1 MYNLQDV
8 TMPSPNLFA
17 QKQLVFTSVFDVQN
31 YRVPTETN
39 SVVGKFTK
47 KRLNIDT
54 FQSQWHDSWL
64 LVTKTLSFQKAFEK
78 YGSLEPKKRLV
89 DSKFKNALQILL
101 FSKVDSISSHEN
113 VDIVAWLSSQVR
125 QHYVNYTLPSIL
137 QVKDHVSLE
146 HELIHSI
153 EILETARRL
162 YEYKVLLIKQQ
173 MDIVSPGIS
182 LPVVSK
188 FQRDLDAIISN
199 TVMGAISNPLTK
211 VLNRYVAIILRLPF
225 LNDNSSNLEHIDSL
239 SEERAEEALMKLVN
253 SLKNVGLTGEGF
265 QIIFAEVMN
274 NAMSS
279 FIHGICQ
286 ETISLKATRA
296 TTELSCEEIPKEKF
310 KQSHQ
315 RVSIYPSQCV
325 KDIFEWIESKY
336 AKLAFRVLGSLD
348 NKIYMSWPESV
359 KFKDIGI
366 SRLANFRSK
375 QLFSIVENWPH
386 NGEAL
391 DDLRTAITTP
401 ERRLHLTE
409 VFSQTLARKILHPA
423 ASTTKILQTYIS
435 MIWSFHSLDQSKVLL
450 DKVAYPL
457 QLYLYTREDTVR
469 IILSGLLADLEKPL
483 CGNMGDQ
490 LLELAWLLN
499 NESEVFGQK
508 ASDVGLDWH
517 DMDWIPDP
525 VDAGPTYKRSKNAD
539 IIGTLVGALGCKE
552 IFIKEFQ
559 NIIGDSFLKFNGEFL
574 REIKVLELLKIKFG
588 EVPLQACEVMLKDIQ
603 DSREI
608 DYKIQGFNQNRERI
622 PRTTRNSR
630 HLSRVEEDISKPS
643 LHAKILSRLF
653 WPQLHFESL
662 KIPPE
667 IADLQKAFEEGFTS
681 FKPSR
686 KLTWLD
692 TSGMATIEIELKD
705 RTVVEE
711 VHTWQAVVILAFQ
724 KDGIDEQYQRRTV
737 TELLSSLQIE
747 EGLVRSALRFWVNK
761 SVLCETSLDNY
772 VVRETLSLQDQ
783 VYLESQTSGSRPL
796 RRSNQNIY
804 QNREDTFTALHQNME
819 IYWQFIQA
827 MLTNSSKQ
835 MPLQQI
841 AMMLKNLIIDG
852 FPYTND
858 ELKEFLKQKISD
870 GVLELSA
877 G

>member
-1 MYNLQDV
+1 
-8 TMPSPNLFA
+8 MPSPNLFA
-17 QKQLVFTSVFDVQN
+17 QKQKVFTSVFDVEN
-31 YRVPTETN
+31 YEVPTETN
-39 SVVGKFTK
+39 SLVGKVTE
-47 KRLNIDT
+47 KRSNLDT

-64 LVTKTLSFQKAFEK
+64 LVTKTLSLEKAFGK
-78 YGSLEPKKRLV
+78 YRSIETKKRLV

-101 FSKVDSISSHEN
+101 LSKFDSISSYEN
-113 VDIVAWLSSQVR
+113 VGIVAWLSSQVR

-137 QVKDHVSLE
+137 QPKNHESLE
-146 HELIHSI
+146 HELFHSI
-153 EILETARRL
+153 GILETARRL
-162 YEYKVLLIKQQ
+162 YEYKILLIKQQ

-182 LPVVSK
+182 ESVVSK

-199 TVMGAISNPLTK
+199 TVMGAISNPLAK

-225 LNDNSSNLEHIDSL
+225 PDDNTSNLQHLENL
-239 SEERAEEALMKLVN
+239 SEERAEEALLKLMN
-253 SLKNVGLTGEGF
+253 SLKNVGLAGEGF

-286 ETISLKATRA
+286 ETILLKATKA
-296 TTELSCEEIPKEKF
+296 TTESSSEEMPKEKF
-310 KQSHQ
+310 QQSHQ
-315 RVSIYPSQCV
+315 RVSTHPSRCV

-336 AKLAFRVLGSLD
+336 AKLAFLVLGSLD
-348 NKIYMSWPESV
+348 NKIYVSWPEKI

-409 VFSQTLARKILHPA
+409 VFAQTLARKILHPA
-423 ASTTKILQTYIS
+423 ASTTRILQTYIS

-469 IILSGLLADLEKPL
+469 VILSGLLADLETSL
-483 CGNMGDQ
+483 SGNMGDQ

-499 NESEVFGQK
+499 NESQAIDQK

-539 IIGTLVGALGCKE
+539 IIGTLVGVLGCKE
-552 IFIKEFQ
+552 VFIKEFQ
-559 NIIGDSFLKFNGEFL
+559 SIIGDNFLKFNGEFL
-574 REIKVLELLKIKFG
+574 REIKVLELLKVKFG
-588 EVPLQACEVMLKDIQ
+588 EAPLQACEVMLKDIQ

-608 DYKIQGFNQNRERI
+608 DSKIQGLNQNRERI
-622 PRTTRNSR
+622 LGTTRNCQ
-630 HLSRVEEDISKPS
+630 HLSKVEEGLTKPS

-653 WPQLHFESL
+653 WPQLHSETL

-667 IADLQKAFEEGFTS
+667 IAELQKTYEEGFTS
-681 FKPSR
+681 IKQSR
-686 KLTWLD
+686 KLTWLN

-705 RTVVEE
+705 RTIVEE

-724 KDGIDEQYQRRTV
+724 QDGIDEQYQQRTIQ
-737 TELLSSLQIE
+737 ELLSFLQME
-747 EGLVRSALRFWVNK
+747 EGLIRSALKFWVNK
-761 SVLCETSLDNY
+761 SVLCETSLDTY
-772 VVRETLSLQDQ
+772 VVLETLSLQDQ
-783 VYLESQTSGSRPL
+783 VYIDSQASGF
-796 RRSNQNIY
+796 RSIHRSDQNIY
-804 QNREDTFTALHQNME
+804 ENHEDTFTALHQNME

-841 AMMLKNLIIDG
+841 AMMLKTLIIDG
-852 FPYTND
+852 FPCTND
-858 ELKEFLKQKISD
+858 ELKEFLKKKITD
-870 GVLELSA
+870 GVLELNA
-877 G
+877 GKYRLKK